1 MENKQN
7 NYFKNILNAFS
18 SSDKEERKNIARQ
31 LMQKLNNEESNT
43 LNEIMSDK
51 SKLQQIINSDAA
63 HDLIERINKNKN
75 G

>member
-7 NYFKNILNAFS
+7 NNFKNILNAFS

-63 HDLIERINKNKN
+63 HDLIERFNKNKN

>member
-7 NYFKNILNAFS
+7 NNFKNILNAFS

-43 LNEIMSDK
+43 LNEIMSDI
-51 SKLQQIINSDAA
+51 SKLQQIIDSDAA
-63 HDLIERINKNKN
+63 HDLIERINENKN

>member
-7 NYFKNILNAFS
+7 NNFKNFLNAFS

>member
-7 NYFKNILNAFS
+7 NNFKNILNAFL

>member
-7 NYFKNILNAFS
+7 NNFKNILNAFS

-31 LMQKLNNEESNT
+31 LMQNLNNEESNT
-43 LNEIMSDK
+43 LNEILSDK
-51 SKLQQIINSDAA
+51 SKLQQIISSDAA

>member
-7 NYFKNILNAFS
+7 NNFKNILNAFS